1 MKFRMSRQLQ
11 KSEAR
16 IASQADRGVDRQAAE
31 PARRRFATL
40 SGAASDAKQEALWA
54 KLIAERPD
62 TLSEIATFIQG
73 ARRRI
78 AGGGRGAPE
87 RDPTTPEISPVRA
100 HAVHR
105 PLGWDGR
112 ADRARTPP

>member
-1 MKFRMSRQLQ
+1 LRDVSPAMKFRMSRQLQ

-16 IASQADRGVDRQAAE
+16 IASQADRGVDRQAPE

-62 TLSEIATFIQG
+62 TLSEIAMFIQG

-78 AGGGRGAPE
+78 AGPPTPSRRAGA
-87 RDPTTPEISPVRA
+87 RSDDA
-100 HAVHR
+100 
-105 PLGWDGR
+105 
-112 ADRARTPP
+112 

>member
-40 SGAASDAKQEALWA
+40 SGAASAASAASDAKQEALWA

-62 TLSEIATFIQG
+62 TLSEIAMFIQG

-78 AGGGRGAPE
+78 AGPPTPSRRAGA
-87 RDPTTPEISPVRA
+87 RSDDA
-100 HAVHR
+100 
-105 PLGWDGR
+105 
-112 ADRARTPP
+112 